1 MTFSIKNIKNFSLI
15 VIITSIILFTVV
27 VILANTY
34 TPRINEYKDEFKSWI
49 NQDNDYELDFNKVG
63 ARWRINGPELIF
75 YNPEIKD
82 KVTQEQIFG
91 AGEVTAEIGILD
103 FLFGRSLVIDQLI
116 FNRINLDLKYENE
129 SGFVLQGLNL
139 DLFASFFNN
148 SSSAISSFT
157 LIGEEVKLNFNLI
170 DKEKVIELSIPS
182 VTMEINAEELKIDT
196 TFNLP
201 ENLGQSILLSASKRD
216 NGDQLSSEWQ
226 LYLEGRSLNI
236 VAWEILQSYQSE
248 NLQDGLMDIDAW
260 IELNSKNIERVTADI
275 VVSDLLINDLKSEP
289 LFLESR
295 VEYSA
300 NEFGWFTSLDKFKF
314 YTKEANWPE
323 SRIQIQARN
332 NNESNAIT
340 LDVSASIIV
349 LENLKFFDRWIE
361 PDVINY
367 FSEINPKGLLRNT
380 KLNISNANK
389 VDSMFNLSTQL
400 DGISIDLISSNSQ
413 IDGIDGYL
421 DINQEGGRLE
431 IDTSNLGLNF
441 RDYLNNKLILDYAKG
456 EVIWRKN
463 EAGFKI
469 SSDQFE
475 LGNTDF
481 ESNTS
486 IEMSFL
492 EDSKFPYIDIDSS
505 WSVEDVLMIK
515 RLLPENKLNPVL
527 YQWIQESIK
536 SGKINNGTTRVLGS
550 LEDFPFTS
558 RNGIFQINAQVKN
571 MLLHYAKDWPE
582 TEILDMRLSFDRNQI
597 YSYQNH
603 LFSNDLE
610 LMNASIELNDI
621 FNPKLKINAH
631 SRAKLSAIH
640 DFMINSPIDNFF
652 GKNLKNLELDGEAD
666 YEFGIHLPL
675 RSLQRKNYDFITRI
689 KPNNARIDLTWIE
702 PGIEDLNGTIEV
714 TRNTASS
721 NNLTGSF
728 MGTPVLIN
736 LSKVTGDNESLSSIV
751 TMKGKTSIDVIE
763 SNFGYMLNQYI
774 TGEELNYD
782 LSLNIPRYDMLDV
795 KPFSLNIKSDLKVL
809 AINLPYPLAKKV
821 DDIGTLDMSLIFPSN
836 ELIQIEGYLSSS
848 VHWNMYFKKDINDWN
863 FDRGTIF
870 LNDEMTDSPDS
881 RGLHI
886 RGNTNQIKF
895 DDWVKFTKVN
905 ADKSLDANYIRS
917 IDLTMGNIDIYGRSF
932 ENQRV
937 VANRGSDGW
946 IIDLYGEQAEGLIN
960 LPYNFKD
967 QTPIE
972 INMGVLN
979 IGKSNGTWNGNLL
992 SPTELPSILIRVE
1005 DFAFSDHFFGAFNAD
1020 FIKFE
1025 DGLRAVEI
1033 KTKAD
1038 SFSINANAGW
1048 VLDDSYE
1055 SGQHTYFEGKLSSS
1069 NVMDTLQRLNY
1080 QPIIDSNEMDIELDI
1095 KWPGPPRDDYLSYTN
1110 GDFSVSLGSGQLVEV
1125 EPGAGRMFGL
1135 LSVVALP
1142 RRLSLDFRDVF
1153 NKGFGFDEITGDFIL
1168 KNAEAITCNL
1178 NLKGPAADIGVIGGV
1193 DLMAM
1198 QYDQAAIVSTNYGN
1212 TLPIVGAVV
1221 AGPPAAA
1228 ALLLFSQIF
1237 KKPLQEMAQI
1247 YYDVPGTFEIP
1258 NINTTN
1264 AQNFALMSAKYEC
1277 TS

>member
-1 MTFSIKNIKNFSLI
+1 MLKGKLYG
-15 VIITSIILFTVV
+15 VRMK
-27 VILANTY
+27 LA
-34 TPRINEYKDEFKSWI
+34 
-49 NQDNDYELDFNKVG
+49 
-63 ARWRINGPELIF
+63 
-75 YNPEIKD
+75 
-82 KVTQEQIFG
+82 
-91 AGEVTAEIGILD
+91 
-103 FLFGRSLVIDQLI
+103 
-116 FNRINLDLKYENE
+116 LK
-129 SGFVLQGLNL
+129 
-139 DLFASFFNN
+139 
-148 SSSAISSFT
+148 
-157 LIGEEVKLNFNLI
+157 
-170 DKEKVIELSIPS
+170 
-182 VTMEINAEELKIDT
+182 
-196 TFNLP
+196 
-201 ENLGQSILLSASKRD
+201 
-216 NGDQLSSEWQ
+216 
-226 LYLEGRSLNI
+226 
-236 VAWEILQSYQSE
+236 
-248 NLQDGLMDIDAW
+248 
-260 IELNSKNIERVTADI
+260 
-275 VVSDLLINDLKSEP
+275 
-289 LFLESR
+289 
-295 VEYSA
+295 
-300 NEFGWFTSLDKFKF
+300 
-314 YTKEANWPE
+314 
-323 SRIQIQARN
+323 
-332 NNESNAIT
+332 
-340 LDVSASIIV
+340 
-349 LENLKFFDRWIE
+349 
-361 PDVINY
+361 
-367 FSEINPKGLLRNT
+367 
-380 KLNISNANK
+380 
-389 VDSMFNLSTQL
+389 
-400 DGISIDLISSNSQ
+400 
-413 IDGIDGYL
+413 
-421 DINQEGGRLE
+421 
-431 IDTSNLGLNF
+431 
-441 RDYLNNKLILDYAKG
+441 
-456 EVIWRKN
+456 
-463 EAGFKI
+463 
-469 SSDQFE
+469 FE

-536 SGKINNGTTRVLGS
+536 SGKINNGTTRVVGS

-702 PGIEDLNGTIEV
+702 PDIEDLNGTIEV

-763 SNFGYMLNQYI
+763 SNFGYTLNQYI
-774 TGEELNYD
+774 AGEELNYD
-782 LSLNIPRYDMLDV
+782 LSLNIPRYDTPDI

-905 ADKSLDANYIRS
+905 ADQSLDANYIRS

-1110 GDFSVSLGSGQLVEV
+1110 GDFSVSLGAGQLVEV